1 MPSQL
6 VLPFGVK
13 PKQTREDF
21 IVAPCNEQ
29 ALRFIERW
37 PDWPVR
43 AAGIY
48 GPRGCGKTHLGRIWQ
63 AAAQAVV
70 ITAAELPLQGPP
82 SVDAGTAV
90 VIEDF
95 DASIPSP
102 ERDRALLALFERP
115 AAWLL
120 FTSREPPSQWTA
132 QIGDLRSRFDALLAF
147 AMWDIDEA
155 LLLGLIHKHFADRQ
169 LEVPEPVIRRILT
182 HIDRTPAAVAAF
194 VARADAKAL
203 SEKRAVT
210 QSLVVELI
218 DDEQGRNPV

>member
-13 PKQTREDF
+13 LAQSREDF

-29 ALRFIERW
+29 ALQFIERW

-48 GPRGCGKTHLGRIWQ
+48 GPKGCGKTHLARIWQ
-63 AAAQAVV
+63 ASAQAVA
-70 ITAAELPLQGPP
+70 ITTAELPLLGPP
-82 SVDAGTAV
+82 SDDAGAAV
-90 VIEDF
+90 MIEDF
-95 DASIPSP
+95 DASVPTP
-102 ERDRALLALFERP
+102 ERDRALLALFER
-115 AAWLL
+115 ASGWVL
-120 FTSREPPSQWTA
+120 FTSREPPSQWPA
-132 QIGDLRSRFDALLAF
+132 GIGDLRSRFDALLAF
-147 AMWDIDEA
+147 PMWDIDEA
-155 LLLGLIHKHFADRQ
+155 LLVNLVRKLFADRQ
-169 LEVPEPVIRRILT
+169 LEVPETVVRRILT
-182 HIDRTPAAVAAF
+182 RIDRTPEAVAAF

-218 DDEQGRNPV
+218 EAEQGRDRP

>member
-13 PKQTREDF
+13 PAQTREDF

-43 AAGIY
+43 AAGVY
-48 GPRGCGKTHLGRIWQ
+48 GPKGCGKTHLARIWQ
-63 AAAQAVV
+63 AAAQALV
-70 ITAAELPLQGPP
+70 IVTADLSLFAPASFDG
-82 SVDAGTAV
+82 GKAV

-95 DASIPSP
+95 DASTPSP

-120 FTSREPPSQWTA
+120 FTSRKPPSQWA
-132 QIGDLRSRFDALLAF
+132 AGIGDLRSRFDALLAF
-147 AMWDIDEA
+147 PMWDIDET
-155 LLLGLIHKHFADRQ
+155 LLLSLVRKHFADRQ
-169 LEVPEPVIRRILT
+169 LEVPDTVVRRILV
-182 HIDRTPAAVAAF
+182 HIDRTPEAVAAF

-210 QSLVVELI
+210 QSLVVDLVEA
-218 DDEQGRNPV
+218 EQRRGPP